1 MCSLRYIRYI
11 LGNKYVS
18 LKHTAM
24 LHILEH
30 KKTQRIIITSDS

>member
-1 MCSLRYIRYI
+1 MCNLRYIRYI

-24 LHILEH
+24 LGILEH